1 MVKRKLS
8 FKIVIPAFIF
18 LIALMF
24 PFSYIHEIGH
34 ASICVGEGYSF
45 DITVGLDGGQIVCH
59 GDVKNQ
65 TLYKMMG
72 GAFAMSVALL
82 PFAFYNKI
90 KKYSFIVIAFG
101 VLAIGHGINAVIE
114 TMVFDSYMGNTQTW
128 AMIFGLI
135 NFLIFLALCMKF
147 SKRSLMFRNAS

>member
-1 MVKRKLS
+1 
-8 FKIVIPAFIF
+8 
-18 LIALMF
+18 
-24 PFSYIHEIGH
+24 
-34 ASICVGEGYSF
+34 
-45 DITVGLDGGQIVCH
+45 VGLDGGQIICH

-135 NFLIFLALCMKF
+135 NFLIFISLCMKF
-147 SKRSLMFRNAS
+147 SKRSLMSRNAS